1 MATFA
6 PNTPITTRV
15 PEVAVE
21 NKLAPGQYRFQLVV
35 EDEQGNLSQPAIH
48 VITVRKLLVPVDG
61 SGSTG
66 IIPTPAPAP
75 VLPRG
80 VPGSTPNG
88 GGGGGG
94 GTGGAPVL
102 PRGVPG
108 STRRPSR
115 AGRQRATREPA

>member
-1 MATFA
+1 MAIFA

-35 EDEQGNLSQPAIH
+35 EDEHGNLSQPASH
-48 VITVRKLLVPVDG
+48 VITVRKPLVLVDG
-61 SGSTG
+61 SGGTG
-66 IIPTPAPAP
+66 VISTPAP
-75 VLPRG
+75 
-80 VPGSTPNG
+80 T
-88 GGGGGG
+88 
-94 GTGGAPVL
+94 PVL

-115 AGRQRATREPA
+115 AGGQRATREPARTPPAGSPEGDGP